1 MYACWSV
8 CRSWLKMYFSP
19 QNTEKSQGYFLLYG
33 RKQLNNKY
41 MYLWSSARLASLSGR
56 RESGPLFV
64 FPSHFFF
71 SLSLFLFYFCKLG
84 LLLTTIKFLKTEE
97 SKEVLLAALRWGGTE
112 ARDPKA
118 MWAVGEESRSVYF
131 YTLMSWDSR
140 PRVVSLSSIKGQWA
154 SWRQKLSLPPSG
166 SISYCMFSQ
175 TPSVWP
181 GKLRWRWTA
190 SPIP

>member
-1 MYACWSV
+1 MVLCKISITQWQKGIWSPI
-8 CRSWLKMYFSP
+8 CI
-19 QNTEKSQGYFLLYG
+19 FL
-33 RKQLNNKY
+33 
-41 MYLWSSARLASLSGR
+41 SL
-56 RESGPLFV
+56 
-64 FPSHFFF
+64 FFF
-71 SLSLFLFYFCKLG
+71 SLFLFYFCKLG

-190 SPIP
+190 SPIS